1 MTSFHRPTPRSRWR
15 VTGAM
20 SAAAAII
27 AAGGYLHTALPTHH
41 QSEKVSSVAA
51 VADAASP
58 GTAQAGNP
66 DWTDLDSLISGSA
79 QTASG
84 DAVSP
89 VLHTGHLTGDDGI
102 VLLRV
107 FIPAQNAAGGLLL
120 GDNRGFSDGPSEP
133 FRAELAWNTATGDA
147 RLVVTQSS
155 AGPLMPGLTD
165 GNIQMGDPIPA
176 LPITVAPQNNWTQ
189 AFAVRDENRSDN
201 RIGIDPDTP
210 ADRLH
215 AQLSLLNPL
224 TNNFGHTFGAWTVDQ
239 DATISRTAPG
249 SYTLVLSGSN
259 GYPAIEA
266 YYYPH
271 YSSTASSAVIAK
283 RSVEPAFL
291 DKPLDAGGGEAALD
305 ANSSVDCT
313 DTGTGLVCQNTVTA
327 TTTIDPGGVGTPT
340 TITSTGDSWTT
351 PDQQSNAM

>member
-1 MTSFHRPTPRSRWR
+1 MTSFNRLTANSRWR
-15 VTGAM
+15 AAGALG
-20 SAAAAII
+20 AAAAII
-27 AAGGYLHTALPTHH
+27 AAGGYLRTALPHH
-41 QSEKVSSVAA
+41 HRSEKVSSVAA
-51 VADAASP
+51 VTDAASP
-58 GTAQAGNP
+58 GTPQATNP
-66 DWTDLDSLISGSA
+66 DWTSLNSLISGSA

-89 VLHTGHLTGDDGI
+89 MLRTGHQTGDDGI

-120 GDNRGFSDGPSEP
+120 GDNRGFSDSPSQP

-147 RLVVTQSS
+147 RLVVTHSS
-155 AGPLMPGLTD
+155 AGPLMPGLTE
-165 GNIQMGDPIPA
+165 GNVQMGDPIPA
-176 LPITVAPQNNWTQ
+176 LPITVEPQNNWTQ
-189 AFAVRDENRSDN
+189 AFAVRDDNRSDN
-201 RIGIDPDTP
+201 RIGIDPNTP
-210 ADRLH
+210 ADQLH

-224 TNNFGHTFGAWTVDQ
+224 TNNFGHTLGAWTVDQ

-249 SYTLVLSGSN
+249 SYTLGLSGSN

-291 DKPLDAGGGEAALD
+291 NKPLDAGGGEAALD

-313 DTGTGLVCQNTVTA
+313 DTGTDLVCQNSITA
-327 TTTIDPGGVGTPT
+327 TTTINPGGTGTPT

-351 PDQQSNAM
+351 SDQQSNAM

>member
-1 MTSFHRPTPRSRWR
+1 MTPFHRPTTPSRWR
-15 VTGAM
+15 AAGALG
-20 SAAAAII
+20 AAAAIV

-41 QSEKVSSVAA
+41 QSEKVTSAAA

-58 GTAQAGNP
+58 GTPQATNP
-66 DWTDLDSLISGSA
+66 DWTTLDSLISGSA
-79 QTASG
+79 LTASG

-89 VLHTGHLTGDDGI
+89 VLHTRHQTGDDGI

-120 GDNRGFSDGPSEP
+120 GDNRGFSDSPSESS
-133 FRAELAWNTATGDA
+133 RAELAWNTATGDA
-147 RLVVTQSS
+147 RLVVTHSS
-155 AGPLMPGLTD
+155 VGPLMPGLTD
-165 GNIQMGDPIPA
+165 GNIQMDDPIPA
-176 LPITVAPQNNWTQ
+176 LPITVAPQDNWSQ

-201 RIGIDPDTP
+201 RIGIDPNTP
-210 ADRLH
+210 TDQLH
-215 AQLSLLNPL
+215 TQLSLLNPL

-249 SYTLVLSGSN
+249 SYTLALSESN

-271 YSSTASSAVIAK
+271 YSSTAYSAVIAK

-291 DKPLDAGGGEAALD
+291 NKSLDAGGGEAALD

-313 DTGTGLVCQNTVTA
+313 DTGTDLDCQNTITA
-327 TTTIDPGGVGTPT
+327 TTTINPGGTGTPT
-340 TITSTGDSWTT
+340 TITSTADSWTT
-351 PDQQSNAM
+351 SDQQSNAM